1 MESVQTHFCSLPRG
15 LLLFIAVIHSV
26 FAGSFYGFVQISSTL
41 SSLGAFSGLC
51 AQGAESC
58 DAQAA
63 ALSSIYTY
71 ASVPAFALPLFGGF
85 LAARAGTR
93 VTLLAFAC
101 VSAVGWAL
109 LFASIGGDGRVQN
122 QNLLL
127 PAFIC
132 IGAASAASYLP
143 LLSVASLFP
152 SSRGLVLSLLSGSFD
167 CGSVV
172 FLVIRAAASSGTPLR
187 SLLIGVLAGPVA
199 LTLLG
204 ALFLWRAAPFSDLAH
219 EAVDASQKGAANEV
233 PNEAGAARQHPPA
246 IEQRL
251 APPSPRLRSSSRGG
265 SAPPSPRVIVRTAS
279 LTGDSF
285 SVLAV
290 EAGGGVSP
298 VVSVGGS
305 SRDPSVH
312 LQLPSAAA
320 LSAITESSDA
330 LESSQSAAGQP
341 PAADPTLCVFLP
353 ALATRRLHA
362 LSSVRS
368 MATLEFVFF
377 LLFFCVIAVRFNFY
391 LSSAFA
397 QLTAAAGG
405 APPFAVLD
413 QLGYF
418 MPALA
423 IPVVLAAGRLIDQ
436 RGPIAGLAVLSLLS
450 ILVSALQLVPG
461 LPVQTPAML
470 AFVGMRGFLFS
481 NTNVYIS
488 VAFGFSNLG
497 VLIGTTTAIGGLVGL
512 VAEPLKAWSTTGGW
526 ALPNGLMLALCVT
539 TLSFP
544 AWLSVRGGHRNLVT
558 ALIWPQPASC

>member
-1 MESVQTHFCSLPRG
+1 MESVQTLYCVLPRG
-15 LLLFIAVIHSV
+15 LLLFFAIVHSV
-26 FAGSFYGFVQISSTL
+26 FAGAYYGFVQIASSLT
-41 SSLGAFSGLC
+41 SLGAFSNLC
-51 AQGAESC
+51 ALGAESC

-63 ALSSIYTY
+63 AISSIYTY

-93 VTLLAFAC
+93 VTLIVLAC

-122 QNLLL
+122 QNLLM
-127 PAFIC
+127 PAFVC
-132 IGAASAASYLP
+132 IGASSAASYLP

-152 SSRGLVLSLLSGSFD
+152 SSRALVLSLLSGSFD
-167 CGSVV
+167 SGSVV
-172 FLVIRAAASSGTPLR
+172 FLVIRAAYSSGTPLR

-204 ALFLWRAAPFSDLAH
+204 ALVLWRAAPFSDLAQ
-219 EAVDASQKGAANEV
+219 EVTNAAQKTAVEDL
-233 PNEAGAARQHPPA
+233 PNELNAAPPQIV
-246 IEQRL
+246 IEQRST
-251 APPSPRLRSSSRGG
+251 PPSPQLRSSSRGG
-265 SAPPSPRVIVRTAS
+265 SVPSSPRVIMRTAS

-290 EAGGGVSP
+290 EAGGGASP

-305 SRDPSVH
+305 SREPSVH
-312 LQLPSAAA
+312 LQLPSAALGTVKESRDA
-320 LSAITESSDA
+320 TESTENADG
-330 LESSQSAAGQP
+330 QS

-362 LSSVRS
+362 LPPLRS
-368 MATLEFVFF
+368 LATLEFVFF
-377 LLFFCVIAVRFNFY
+377 LLFFCVISVRFNYY
-391 LSSAFA
+391 LSSVFL

-405 APPFAVLD
+405 VPPFAILD
-413 QLGYF
+413 QLGYL
-418 MPALA
+418 MPSLA
-423 IPVVLAAGRLIDQ
+423 IPIVLASGRLIDV
-436 RGPIAGLAVLSLLS
+436 RGPIAGLTVLSLLS

-461 LPVQTPAML
+461 LPIQTPAML

-497 VLIGTTTAIGGLVGL
+497 VLIGITTAIGGLIGL
-512 VAEPLKAWSTTGGW
+512 VAEPLKAWSMTSGW
-526 ALPNGLMLALCVT
+526 APPNGLMLALCAM
-539 TLSFP
+539 TLCFP
-544 AWLSVRGGHRNLVT
+544 AWLAVRGGHRNLVT
-558 ALIWPQPASC
+558 ALIWPQPAAR